1 MSRSVTPA
9 TNRRRRIVTAVA
21 VTFIA
26 VAMAFAFI
34 VFRSIDTIKNTAN
47 QIDDA
52 RAVDA
57 ALGAVDALR
66 SQLSGTIHDNATW
79 DGAYKQLNSINR
91 QYWIIE
97 NWALTGSD
105 NLLYDTAV
113 VIDVRGKVIV
123 AYKDGKELGQS
134 PASYFGPDLQT
145 LIAQAYNVKQRHGAV
160 PVQFITTQG
169 GVAVVGAATIRPNS
183 AKARVEERNLYVLIF
198 ARHLTSAVVKKLSE
212 TFRIDDMKLN
222 VEKDDKL
229 LNVPL
234 YDVWGR
240 DVAYLSWPSKL
251 PGSRSFLAVKT
262 QLAVGCTILA
272 LFLAAIGMVGFAII
286 RKLREDEAASRF
298 KATHDNLTGLSN
310 RAALAEFLQKCIA
323 GADGSVIQ
331 LCLLDLDGF
340 KGVND
345 AWGHAAGDELLVA
358 VAGRLRAELSPNA
371 FIARLG
377 GDEFAV
383 VTVGNDETV
392 ESSGVA
398 EGIQRAVSTVFPING
413 RLIQVGGS
421 VGVAAVMDNDAEIGE
436 LMRTADIALYQAKD
450 LGRGRTVVYEQAL
463 DEKRHEQAILE
474 KQLRETLSNEG
485 ISVHYQPLLTANSH
499 VLQGVEALARWS
511 SPTLGVVRPD
521 IFISLAEKA
530 GLIDALGMQVLER
543 AIAAAADWPGIGI
556 CVNVSPLQL
565 QDQSFVQRVA
575 AVLDRFEFDA
585 PRLTLEITEGVLISQ
600 PEHAHRAINGLRRL
614 GVKIALDDF
623 GIGYASIGA
632 LREFGFDRL
641 KVDKSLAAN
650 LGHDPNV
657 AGIFQATVALAN
669 ALEIPVTAEGI
680 ETETQAAMAKLCG
693 CDLLQGYLFSKPVAD
708 AEISARYFRQIQS
721 VTGSVG

>member
-26 VAMAFAFI
+26 IAMAFAFI
-34 VFRSIDTIKNTAN
+34 VLRSIDTIKNTAN

-123 AYKDGKELGQS
+123 AYKDGEELGQS

-222 VEKDDKL
+222 VQKDDKL

-240 DVAYLSWPSKL
+240 DVAYLTWPSKL

-310 RAALAEFLQKCIA
+310 RAALAEFLQKSIA
-323 GADGSVIQ
+323 DADGAVIQ

-377 GDEFAV
+377 GDEFAI
-383 VTVGNDETV
+383 VTAGNDETV
-392 ESSGVA
+392 ERSGIA
-398 EGIQRAVSTVFPING
+398 EGIQRAVSTVFPIHG

-421 VGVAAVMDNDAEIGE
+421 VGVAAVTDNDAEIGE

-575 AVLDRFEFDA
+575 AVLDRFQFDA

-600 PEHAHRAINGLRRL
+600 PEHAHRAIDGLKRL

-641 KVDKSLAAN
+641 KIDKSLAAD
-650 LGHDPNV
+650 LGDDPH
-657 AGIFQATVALAN
+657 AAEIFQATVALAN

-693 CDLLQGYLFSKPVAD
+693 CDLLQGYLFSKPAAD
-708 AEISARYFRQIQS
+708 AEISARYFRQIQN